1 MSESGAMTKLTFY
14 IMIIA
19 LAGCSGVNVLETK
32 AGKNFQLNRYKTFD
46 FFKLEA
52 SGDTAENFSR
62 NVEILKEAIT
72 RELESK
78 GLRRSS
84 TSPDLLAN
92 IGIVVEQKVQT
103 RQTDFREAPIYIGQ
117 RHYHWESEKVEVGR
131 YREGTVTVDLV
142 DPHSNERVWEGAV
155 EGVIP
160 QRDKKL
166 RDRIDDGVQALF
178 EKL

>member
-1 MSESGAMTKLTFY
+1 MGDRGIDLGVLSEGRSIIFIPHANRSGISVPIAEPDAMTKLTGSFY
-14 IMIIA
+14 LMIIA

-32 AGKNFQLNRYKTFD
+32 ADKNFQLNRYKTFD

-84 TSPDLLAN
+84 SSPDLLAN
-92 IGIVVEQKVQT
+92 IGMWWNKK
-103 RQTDFREAPIYIGQ
+103 FRHARPISAKRLY
-117 RHYHWESEKVEVGR
+117 
-131 YREGTVTVDLV
+131 T
-142 DPHSNERVWEGAV
+142 
-155 EGVIP
+155 
-160 QRDKKL
+160 
-166 RDRIDDGVQALF
+166 
-178 EKL
+178 